1 MKTLAHISDLHFGR
15 VDDAVVASLMDDL
28 TAAGPDLIV
37 VSGDLTQRALH
48 AQYRAARAFLDAL
61 PAPYLVVPGNHDIP
75 AHALHERFS
84 RPLSRYR
91 RYIQEDLCPFVQDG
105 ELAVLGLN
113 SARPFLL
120 RHWNWAYGSLSRK
133 QIRLVGETFRPLP
146 PHTVKVLVAHH
157 PFLPPPAA
165 PKTRLVNRALP
176 MLKACADVGVD
187 LLLAGHLHT
196 AYVRD
201 VTAHF
206 TAVDR
211 SMLVAQASTATST
224 RLRDEPNA
232 YNRIRLAPDHIVIGS
247 RVWDGQRFVYGP
259 VDGFRRTNGHWEPQ
273 HGAAA
278 DLLEALPDA

>member
-15 VDDAVVASLMDDL
+15 VDDAVVAALRNDL
-28 TAAGPDLIV
+28 AAANPDLIV
-37 VSGDLTQRALH
+37 ISGDLTQRALH
-48 AQYRAARAFLDAL
+48 AQYEQARAFLADL

-84 RPLSRYR
+84 RPMGRYR
-91 RYIQEDLCPFVQDG
+91 RYIHHDLSPFLHDG

-113 SARPFLL
+113 SARPFML
-120 RHWNWAYGSLSRK
+120 RHWNWAYGSLSRT
-133 QIRLVGETFRPLP
+133 QIRLVADTFRPLSP
-146 PHTVKVLVAHH
+146 RTVKVLVAHH

-176 MLKACADVGVD
+176 MLKACAEVGVD

-206 TAVDR
+206 TAVNR
-211 SMLVAQASTATST
+211 SMLVAQAATATST
-224 RLRDEPNA
+224 RLRAEPNA
-232 YNRIRLAPDHIVIGS
+232 YNRIRLSPDYIAIGS
-247 RVWDGQRFVYGP
+247 RVWDGRRFSYGP
-259 VDGFRRTNGHWEPQ
+259 VDGFRRTDGHWEPQ
-273 HGAAA
+273 HGRAG
-278 DLLEALPDA
+278 DLLEDLPEA